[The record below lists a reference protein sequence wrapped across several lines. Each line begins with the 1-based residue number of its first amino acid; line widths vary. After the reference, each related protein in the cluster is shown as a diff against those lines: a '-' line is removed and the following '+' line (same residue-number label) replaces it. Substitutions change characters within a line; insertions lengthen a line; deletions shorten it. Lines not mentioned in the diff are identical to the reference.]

1 MVKRFS
7 VAEAT
12 DDFSRVLHDAEAGAT
27 VELTRRGLVVA
38 VLLPRA
44 QYELS
49 VPKPPMFWGRFE
61 QFRRDFDLSQ
71 IGIEPEVWEGV
82 RDRSPGREF
91 SW

>member
-12 DDFSRVLHDAEAGAT
+12 DDFSRVLHDAEAGTT

-38 VLLPRA
+38 ALLPRA
-44 QYELS
+44 LYELS
-49 VPKPPMFWGRFE
+49 APQRPLFWERFE
-61 QFRRDFDLSQ
+61 QFRREFDLSQ
-71 IGIEPEVWEGV
+71 LGIEPEVWEGV
-82 RDRSPGREF
+82 RDCSPGREF